1 MLDRPNICS
10 REWITRQYDHEVQ
23 GASVIKPLVGEAAPV
38 PGDAAVLRPRPDSPR
53 GLALSLALNPAYS
66 PIDTYHMT
74 AVTIDEAVRRL
85 LAVGGSLD
93 HIGGV
98 DNFCWPSVEY
108 DPRHNPD
115 GEFKAAQLVRSCL
128 ALRDMCQAYQIPL
141 LSGKDSMYV
150 DGLLPGAF
158 GEMHRVSGLP
168 TLWFTAVSVLADL
181 GRALTLEW
189 KRPGDLIYLV
199 GDTRPELG
207 GSEFYEMLGYVGL
220 SVPQVNPDAFLA
232 YYRLL
237 EEAGRRELLASAH
250 GLYRGGLGVHLV
262 LCSLAAGLGLEVD
275 LSRVAPE
282 SPAYASLYAESA
294 GRFLVSV
301 DPAQAAGLE
310 ELFQGQPLTLIG
322 QVGAGANFKISRHG
336 RTLLEA
342 PLATLRAAWE
352 RRFGGLV

>member
-1 MLDRPNICS
+1 
-10 REWITRQYDHEVQ
+10 
-23 GASVIKPLVGEAAPV
+23 
-38 PGDAAVLRPRPDSPR
+38 VLRPRPDSHR

-66 PIDTYHMT
+66 AIDTYHMV

-85 LAVGGSLD
+85 LAVGGDLS

-108 DPRHNPD
+108 HPRHNPD
-115 GEFKAAQLVRSCL
+115 GKFKAAQLVRACL
-128 ALRDMCQAYQIPL
+128 ALKDLCRAYQIPL

-181 GRALTLEW
+181 RRALTLTW

-199 GDTRPELG
+199 GDTLPELG
-207 GSEFYEMLGYVGL
+207 GSEFYDLLGYVGL
-220 SVPQVNPDAFLA
+220 SVPKVNPDAFLA
-232 YYRLL
+232 YYRLV
-237 EEAGRRELLASAH
+237 EQAGQMELLASAH
-250 GLYRGGLGVHLV
+250 GLYRGGLAVHLATS
-262 LCSLAAGLGLEVD
+262 SLAAGLGLEVD
-275 LSRVAPE
+275 LSPVAPDL
-282 SPAYASLYAESA
+282 PDYAALYAESA

-301 DPAQAAGLE
+301 DPAQARRLE
-310 ELFQGQPLTLIG
+310 ELFQGQPLNCLG
-322 QVGAGANFKISRHG
+322 RVGNDSTFKIIRHG
-336 RTLLEA
+336 RTLLET
-342 PLATLRAAWE
+342 PLATLRSAWE

>member
-1 MLDRPNICS
+1 
-10 REWITRQYDHEVQ
+10 
-23 GASVIKPLVGEAAPV
+23 LVGEAAPV
-38 PGDAAVLRPRPDSPR
+38 PGDAAVLRPRPESPK

-66 PIDTYHMT
+66 AIDTYHMT

-85 LAVGGSLD
+85 LAVGGDLD

-108 DPRHNPD
+108 HPEHNPD
-115 GEFKAAQLVRSCL
+115 GKFKAAQLVRACL
-128 ALRDMCQAYQIPL
+128 ALKDLCHAYGIPL

-168 TLWFTAVSVLADL
+168 TLFFTAVSVLNDL
-181 GRALTLEW
+181 SQALSLEW

-207 GSEFYEMLGYVGL
+207 GSELYELLGYVGL
-220 SVPQVNPDAFLA
+220 SVPKVNPDAFLPS
-232 YYRLL
+232 YRLL
-237 EEAGRRELLASAH
+237 SLAGQRELLASAH
-250 GLYRGGLGVHLV
+250 GLYRGGLAV
-262 LCSLAAGLGLEVD
+262 SLATSSLASGLGIEVD
-275 LSRVAPE
+275 LSRVAPDL
-282 SPAYASLYAESA
+282 PDYAGLYSESA

-301 DPAQAAGLE
+301 DPADAPRLEKLFAGEPLIC
-310 ELFQGQPLTLIG
+310 LGRVGQDATFKLI
-322 QVGAGANFKISRHG
+322 RHG

-342 PLATLRAAWE
+342 PLTTLRTAWE